1 MSIGLAPSFTPSSS
15 IAALALAQKKSFI
28 GSTWRG
34 AELANREAAVH
45 QGLAPVGRRVMHGA
59 ALDLARDLK
68 VGCMKKIKTAIRFYE
83 LTEAEKNRINDAL
96 DEARE
101 RAGVKKLTREQILE
115 VTETVK
121 GFILRERQRIKEA
134 KKKKEQQIKASAET
148 EFNWSASVK
157 RPVRR

>member
-1 MSIGLAPSFTPSSS
+1 
-15 IAALALAQKKSFI
+15 
-28 GSTWRG
+28 
-34 AELANREAAVH
+34 
-45 QGLAPVGRRVMHGA
+45 
-59 ALDLARDLK
+59 
-68 VGCMKKIKTAIRFYE
+68 MKKFRTAIRFNE

-101 RAGVKKLTREQILE
+101 RAGVKRLTQQQIRD

-121 GFILRERQRIKEA
+121 RFILRERQRIKEA
-134 KKKKEQQIKASAET
+134 KEKKEQQIKASAET

>member
-1 MSIGLAPSFTPSSS
+1 
-15 IAALALAQKKSFI
+15 
-28 GSTWRG
+28 
-34 AELANREAAVH
+34 
-45 QGLAPVGRRVMHGA
+45 
-59 ALDLARDLK
+59 
-68 VGCMKKIKTAIRFYE
+68 MKKFRTAIRFNE

-115 VTETVK
+115 ITETVK

-148 EFNWSASVK
+148 EFN
-157 RPVRR
+157 

>member
-1 MSIGLAPSFTPSSS
+1 
-15 IAALALAQKKSFI
+15 
-28 GSTWRG
+28 
-34 AELANREAAVH
+34 
-45 QGLAPVGRRVMHGA
+45 
-59 ALDLARDLK
+59 
-68 VGCMKKIKTAIRFYE
+68 MKKFRTAIRFNE

-148 EFNWSASVK
+148 EFSWSASVK

>member
-1 MSIGLAPSFTPSSS
+1 
-15 IAALALAQKKSFI
+15 
-28 GSTWRG
+28 
-34 AELANREAAVH
+34 
-45 QGLAPVGRRVMHGA
+45 
-59 ALDLARDLK
+59 
-68 VGCMKKIKTAIRFYE
+68 MKKFRTAIRFNE

-148 EFNWSASVK
+148 EFIWSASVK

>member
-1 MSIGLAPSFTPSSS
+1 
-15 IAALALAQKKSFI
+15 
-28 GSTWRG
+28 
-34 AELANREAAVH
+34 
-45 QGLAPVGRRVMHGA
+45 
-59 ALDLARDLK
+59 
-68 VGCMKKIKTAIRFYE
+68 MKKFRTAIRFSE

-101 RAGVKKLTREQILE
+101 RAGVKRLTQQQIRD

-121 GFILRERQRIKEA
+121 RFILRERQRIKEA
-134 KKKKEQQIKASAET
+134 KEKKEQQIKAET

>member
-1 MSIGLAPSFTPSSS
+1 
-15 IAALALAQKKSFI
+15 
-28 GSTWRG
+28 
-34 AELANREAAVH
+34 
-45 QGLAPVGRRVMHGA
+45 MHGA

-115 VTETVK
+115 ITETVK

>member
-1 MSIGLAPSFTPSSS
+1 
-15 IAALALAQKKSFI
+15 
-28 GSTWRG
+28 
-34 AELANREAAVH
+34 
-45 QGLAPVGRRVMHGA
+45 
-59 ALDLARDLK
+59 
-68 VGCMKKIKTAIRFYE
+68 MKKFRTAIRFNE

-134 KKKKEQQIKASAET
+134 KKKKGQSSGDQENEGQNKNGKKKSNKQ
-148 EFNWSASVK
+148 
-157 RPVRR
+157 

>member
-1 MSIGLAPSFTPSSS
+1 MQNSRTAKRLSIRGLPLWAGELCTEQLS
-15 IAALALAQKKSFI
+15 IWLVILR
-28 GSTWRG
+28 W
-34 AELANREAAVH
+34 E
-45 QGLAPVGRRVMHGA
+45 
-59 ALDLARDLK
+59 
-68 VGCMKKIKTAIRFYE
+68 CMKKFRTAIRFSE

-101 RAGVKKLTREQILE
+101 RAGVKRLTQQQIRE

-121 GFILRERQRIKEA
+121 FFILRERQRIKEA
-134 KKKKEQQIKASAET
+134 KEKKEQQIKASAET

>member
-1 MSIGLAPSFTPSSS
+1 
-15 IAALALAQKKSFI
+15 
-28 GSTWRG
+28 
-34 AELANREAAVH
+34 
-45 QGLAPVGRRVMHGA
+45 
-59 ALDLARDLK
+59 
-68 VGCMKKIKTAIRFYE
+68 MKTFRTAIRFNE

>member
-1 MSIGLAPSFTPSSS
+1 
-15 IAALALAQKKSFI
+15 
-28 GSTWRG
+28 
-34 AELANREAAVH
+34 
-45 QGLAPVGRRVMHGA
+45 
-59 ALDLARDLK
+59 
-68 VGCMKKIKTAIRFYE
+68 MKKFRTAIRFSE

-101 RAGVKKLTREQILE
+101 RAGVKRLTQQQIRD

-121 GFILRERQRIKEA
+121 CFILRERQRIKEA
-134 KKKKEQQIKASAET
+134 KEKKEQQIKAET